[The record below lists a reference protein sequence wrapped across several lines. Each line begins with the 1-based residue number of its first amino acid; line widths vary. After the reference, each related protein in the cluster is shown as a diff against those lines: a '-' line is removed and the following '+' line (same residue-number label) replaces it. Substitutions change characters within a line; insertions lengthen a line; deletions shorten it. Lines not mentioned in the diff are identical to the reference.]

1 MCSTSE
7 KGDKGVVQEVK
18 LWYIKS
24 GPNIQRGISRIK
36 FFIYE
41 VSIIMK
47 QANLNFCFLLERQRY
62 FWNRRMV
69 WVEGTLKPTQIQPIL
84 PWAGLPLTSWG
95 CPGTHPTWHSTLLG
109 MGHTQLSLSSL
120 CQRTWVKDFLLTS
133 NFDLHSFSLKPFPF
147 LLSVSDYE
155 DKIMCG
161 WKHNVWCWEMSTVL
175 DKYELNCNK

>member
-84 PWAGLPLTSWG
+84 PWAGLPLTSWS
-95 CPGTHPTWHSTLLG
+95 CPWTHPTWPWVPSG
-109 MGHTQLSLSSL
+109 MGHPQLSGQL
-120 CQRTWVKDFLLTS
+120 CQCLTILHIKNIFLTS
-133 NFDLHSFSLKPFPF
+133 NLTLSSFRLKPFPHV
-147 LLSVSDYE
+147 LSLTDCV
-155 DKIMCG
+155 KR
-161 WKHNVWCWEMSTVL
+161 WSTTCL
-175 DKYELNCNK
+175 